1 MERKAEAWVQDTHLS
16 EDRASF
22 ISLTV
27 PRDFFK
33 ISLYGEDME
42 KIVIIDGNSLINR
55 AFYAMQRPMITSE
68 GIYTQGIFG
77 FLNMLNKIEEDY
89 EPGYMAV
96 AFDLKEPTF
105 RHKEY
110 DGYKAGRRP
119 MPPELAMEMPILKD
133 ILRAMNITILEVP
146 GYEADDIIGTVS
158 RMGEEEGLEPMIF
171 TGDKDA
177 LQLTSDITKV
187 VFTKKGVTDF
197 DLYDRDKMIERYGL
211 TPDQF
216 IDLKGI
222 MGDSSDNIPGI
233 PGIGEKGGIELLT
246 QFGTLEN
253 VLEHSDE
260 IKKPAMRKKVEENAD
275 LAKMSKHLATIIRDV
290 PLDVSISDMAL
301 KEPDY
306 QKLTELYK
314 KLEFKSFLKKL
325 GSRAVSDNG
334 DSFDPAMLEFT
345 GNKILIGDPNQL
357 YKLHELN
364 GKDVFLD
371 VFGDFSHS
379 EGSVIEG
386 IVLAEK
392 DLYYID
398 LRLVPMSSV
407 IEAVHGLDISL
418 YGHDLK
424 EMIYSLMQFGFRCK
438 NISFDTAIA
447 EYCID
452 VSRKDY
458 SLNAISI
465 DRLGIDPKE
474 IISGSSQEQ
483 ISMFRDSI
491 NSNFETGALDFM
503 LTKAL
508 RASQENDLRENGLE
522 RVYYDCE
529 LPLIEVLASME
540 NTGIVCDR
548 DFLDDFGKSLENE
561 IQALEKEIYELAGE
575 EFNIKSTQQLGDILF
590 EKLKL
595 PHGKKTKKGYSTNA
609 DVLEK
614 IKDDHPIVP
623 KILEYRN
630 LTKLASTYIEG
641 MKPLIAPDGRIHCH
655 FQQTVTQT
663 GRISCTEPNLQN
675 IPVRQEL
682 GRKIRQAFRADE
694 GKVLVGADYSQIELR
709 VLAHLSG
716 DEALIEAFNNN
727 EDIHKTT
734 AARVLGIPIEEVK
747 PIDRSRAKAVNFG
760 VIYGMSSFGLSEEIN
775 VTRKEAEAYI
785 KEYFNKHP
793 GVKSYMDSQIAF
805 AKENGY
811 SKTILGRKRK
821 INEISASNFMV
832 RQLGERLAMN
842 TPIQGSAA
850 DIIKLAMNSVYRELK
865 DKHPNSK
872 LILQVH
878 DELIIEADKDELEEI
893 KEMLTRNMEEAM
905 ELKVRLIADL
915 NVSDNWYDLK

>member
-1 MERKAEAWVQDTHLS
+1 MKRIA
-16 EDRASF
+16 
-22 ISLTV
+22 
-27 PRDFFK
+27 
-33 ISLYGEDME
+33 
-42 KIVIIDGNSLINR
+42 IIDGYSLIFR

-68 GIYTQGIFG
+68 GIYTQGIYG
-77 FLNMLNKIEEDY
+77 FLNMLNKIQEDFSP
-89 EPGYMAV
+89 EYMAV

-110 DGYKAGRRP
+110 EGYKAGRKP
-119 MPPELAMEMPILKD
+119 TPPELLMEIPLLKD
-133 ILRAMNITILEVP
+133 ILRAMNIRILEVP

-158 RMGEEEGLEPMIF
+158 KTAEEQGMEPLIF

-197 DLYDRDKMIERYGL
+197 DLYDRDKMQERYGL
-211 TPDQF
+211 TPSQF

-246 QFGTLEN
+246 QFGSLEE

-275 LAKMSKHLATIIRDV
+275 LARLSKHLATIIRDV
-290 PLDVSISDMAL
+290 PISCSLEDMIL
-301 KEPDY
+301 TEPDY
-306 QKLTELYK
+306 AELTEIYK

-325 GSRAVSDNG
+325 GSKAVSG
-334 DSFDPAMLEFT
+334 DKPGFDPEELVFKGE
-345 GNKILIGDPNQL
+345 KIVILDSRDL
-357 YKLHELN
+357 YKLYDLK
-364 GKDVFLD
+364 GKDACFKMT
-371 VFGDFSHS
+371 GDFSHVNGVS
-379 EGSVIEG
+379 TEG
-386 IVLAEK
+386 IFFMAENA
-392 DLYYID
+392 YYVD
-398 LRLVPMSSV
+398 FRLVPMDAFRDTLKE
-407 IEAVHGLDISL
+407 IDMKL
-418 YGHDLK
+418 YGHDIKDQLYGLMAWGIGLK
-424 EMIYSLMQFGFRCK
+424 D
-438 NISFDTAIA
+438 ISFDTSIA

-452 VSRKDY
+452 VTKKDY
-458 SLNAISI
+458 SFRTVCL
-465 DRLGIDPKE
+465 DRLGTDPEELTEKASGQQLTMFGEMKANIDDYIKE
-474 IISGSSQEQ
+474 
-483 ISMFRDSI
+483 
-491 NSNFETGALDFM
+491 AM
-503 LTKAL
+503 LCKAL
-508 RASQENDLRENGLE
+508 RKLQEEELKANGLE
-522 RVYYDCE
+522 RVFYECE

-540 NTGIVCDR
+540 HAGVHCDR
-548 DFLDDFGKSLENE
+548 TYLDEFGASLDKE
-561 IQALEKEIYELAGE
+561 INGLESAIYELAGE
-575 EFNIKSTQQLGDILF
+575 EFNIRSTQQLGDILF

-609 DVLEK
+609 EVLEK
-614 IKDDHPIVP
+614 VKDDHPIVP

-641 MKPLIAPDGRIHCH
+641 MKPLIAEDGRIHCH

-682 GRKIRQAFRADE
+682 GRKIRKAFHAEE
-694 GKVLVGADYSQIELR
+694 GKILVGADYSQIELR
-709 VLAHLSG
+709 VLAHLSE

-727 EDIHKTT
+727 EDIHRMT
-734 AARVLGIPIEEVK
+734 AARVLGIPLEEVR

-793 GVKSYMDSQIAF
+793 GVKKYMDGQVALT
-805 AKENGY
+805 KERGY
-811 SKTILGRKRK
+811 SETILGRKRR
-821 INEISASNFMV
+821 INEINASNFMV

-850 DIIKLAMNSVYRELK
+850 DIIKIAMNKVYSELK
-865 DKHPNSK
+865 EKHPDSR

-878 DELIIEADKDELEEI
+878 DELIIEADKNELEDI
-893 KEMLTRNMEEAM
+893 KELLMRNMQEALEM
-905 ELKVRLIADL
+905 RVRLLVDL
-915 NVSDNWYDLK
+915 NTAENWYDLK